1 MLPFMLLLCLV
12 VFILLVFVAGIVP
25 KPEMMSSFELHRR
38 KKQGDEVAA
47 ATLRRRNLL
56 RDVLSLQKLL
66 SSLLLIVLV
75 LLLVSTL
82 GWLWGVIL
90 ALLITLEYGAIAKIA
105 VFQRTS
111 QKLYEKY
118 EARLLAFI
126 EKYPTVFGLIR
137 SVTPEWKKELKLD
150 SREELEQLV
159 ASSGN
164 LLKGDEQKLIIHGLQ
179 FPEKQVKDI
188 MTPRGV
194 IDSISKDELLGPL
207 VLDDLHKTGH
217 SRFPV
222 IDGDIDHV
230 VGILYIQDLL
240 TVDSGKHS
248 STAEKTMLPRVFY
261 IREDQ
266 TLDHALAAFLRT
278 HHHLFIV
285 INEFRETVGIV
296 SLEDV
301 IEALLGRKI
310 IDEFDTHE
318 DLRAVASRNVRKNN
332 MPKSR
337 HDI

>member
-12 VFILLVFVAGIVP
+12 TFILLIFVAAVAP
-25 KPEMMSSFELHRR
+25 RFETMSSFELHRR
-38 KKQGDEVAA
+38 KKQGDTAA
-47 ATLRRRNLL
+47 ESILRRRSLL
-56 RDVLSLQKLL
+56 GDVLSLQKLL
-66 SSLLLIVLV
+66 SALLLIVLV
-75 LLLVSTL
+75 LLIVSTF
-82 GWLWGVIL
+82 GWVWGV
-90 ALLITLEYGAIAKIA
+90 LLSLFVALEYGAIAR
-105 VFQRTS
+105 VGTFQRSS
-111 QKLYEKY
+111 QRLYEKH
-118 EARLLAFI
+118 ESALLAFI
-126 EKYPTVFGLIR
+126 EKYQTFFIIIR
-137 SVTPEWKKELKLD
+137 SVTPEWRKELKLD

-159 ASSGN
+159 AGAGD
-164 LLKGDEQKLIIHGLQ
+164 LLKSDEQKLIIHGLQ
-179 FPEKQVKDI
+179 FPEKLVKDI

-194 IDSISKDELLGPL
+194 IDSIPKDELLGPL

-222 IDGDIDHV
+222 IDGDIDHI
-230 VGILYIQDLL
+230 VGVLYIQDLL
-240 TVDSGKHS
+240 TIDTGKGS

-285 INEFRETVGIV
+285 INQYRETVGIV

-318 DLRAVASRNVRKNN
+318 DLRAVAARNPRKNN
-332 MPKSR
+332 HPQKR
-337 HDI
+337 EDV

>member
-1 MLPFMLLLCLV
+1 M
-12 VFILLVFVAGIVP
+12 
-25 KPEMMSSFELHRR
+25 
-38 KKQGDEVAA
+38 
-47 ATLRRRNLL
+47 
-56 RDVLSLQKLL
+56 
-66 SSLLLIVLV
+66 
-75 LLLVSTL
+75 VSTL

-90 ALLITLEYGAIAKIA
+90 SLLVVLEYGAIARIA
-105 VFQRTS
+105 VLQRAS
-111 QKLYEKY
+111 QKIYEKHETVLLTFVEKY
-118 EARLLAFI
+118 QTAFRLL
-126 EKYPTVFGLIR
+126 R
-137 SVTPEWKKELKLD
+137 SATPEWKKELRLD

-159 ASSGN
+159 ASAGG
-164 LLKGDEQKLIIHGLQ
+164 LLNGDEQKLIIHGLQ

-194 IDSISKDELLGPL
+194 IDSIPKNELLGPL

-222 IDGDIDHV
+222 IDGDVDHV

-240 TVDSGKHS
+240 TVDSGKGS

-318 DLRAVASRNVRKNN
+318 DLRIVAARNIRKNN
-332 MPKSR
+332 HPQKR
-337 HDI
+337 EDV